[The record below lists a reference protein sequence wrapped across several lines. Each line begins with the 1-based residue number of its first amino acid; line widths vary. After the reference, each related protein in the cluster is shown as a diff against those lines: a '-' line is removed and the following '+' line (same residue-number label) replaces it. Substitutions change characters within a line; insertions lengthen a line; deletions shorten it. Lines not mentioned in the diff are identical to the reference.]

1 MDEVNQDLGSEMVSS
16 GTLSPDPK
24 YISKK
29 SEYKLLIKL
38 IKNHKIA
45 IASGRG
51 YNIQGIVNALNIDP
65 KTARKWLETPQ
76 VQQAITEE
84 LEFYIQKMQETGKD
98 DWRMWAKQVEIAQD
112 MLNKDKFNN
121 QNQINIQIVTRNSDG
136 SPAFRVQDVGDEYN
150 LS

>member
-1 MDEVNQDLGSEMVSS
+1 MNLIANIEAILFVEAKPI
-16 GTLSPDPK
+16 T
-24 YISKK
+24 ISRLATILK
-29 SEYKLLIKL
+29 
-38 IKNHKIA
+38 A
-45 IASGRG
+45 T
-51 YNIQGIVNALNIDP
+51 
-65 KTARKWLETPQ
+65 TAE

-150 LS
+150 PS